1 MSFLLYVTILRTYSL
16 TNKAKLSRPMDA
28 NISNRFEKLREGV
41 DANENDE
48 TEEQEEESVLN
59 SSSKRVN
66 VDTEPRLDD
75 DSEEPSFPSLR
86 AIRKQRLKCTN

>member
-1 MSFLLYVTILRTYSL
+1 
-16 TNKAKLSRPMDA
+16 MDA

-75 DSEEPSFPSLR
+75 DSEEPSLR
-86 AIRKQRLKCTN
+86 AVRKQRLTCTNLLSCGFFLKI